1 MRLSY
6 DTIGIALLVAGI
18 VAIVVECALAA
29 VWSWRV
35 STRARAL
42 SERLAS
48 EQGRLQAD
56 VERLRQ
62 AMAET
67 EALWQPYARLIRWVR
82 HPLTIALIQSYARR
96 RAAAR

>member
-1 MRLSY
+1 MRLDY
-6 DTIGIALLVAGI
+6 GTIGIALLVAGVVVI
-18 VAIVVECALAA
+18 VIECGLAGF
-29 VWSWRV
+29 WSFRV
-35 STRARAL
+35 SGRARAL

-48 EQGRLQAD
+48 EQGKLQAD

-67 EALWQPYARLIRWVR
+67 EALWQPYARLIRWLR